1 MLTLLTLFFS
11 MLAIKTAPK
20 ILYKDVTSIIG
31 SPDDYKNNK
40 NANKFPDSYDI
51 RIPTAI
57 RPEILEIP
65 KEDEEIE
72 DLSQPEPEKKS

>member
-1 MLTLLTLFFS
+1 
-11 MLAIKTAPK
+11 MLAIKTAPT
-20 ILYKDVTSIIG
+20 ILYKNVNSIIG

-65 KEDEEIE
+65 KEDEEIKASA
-72 DLSQPEPEKKS
+72 LTTKLQKRKKIKYKKSP